1 MALFKETLESQSAP
15 LESVGIGKF
24 DAKLA
29 TFPNGVKAIVK
40 AQVFDN
46 SPFRGIP
53 RDTMHEREVMAYRF
67 DKDVLGYNIV
77 PETYMTRI
85 GVKKASTQEFVNGL
99 VPAEIVP
106 KVFDKS
112 LPDWKERIAKLAS
125 LVPQKEVEKMIIMD
139 MVIGNRD
146 RHARNAL
153 FNLDIGKAWAID
165 NGASFGSNFS
175 LYRNVFHKYFY
186 LKRFK
191 PSDETLKALANVTMS
206 ACDDVLIWLS
216 QKEREAV
223 WARAQFV
230 LEHHKRLN
238 YWTLSKGRLHNAK
251 FPSHDKELRSFIFR
265 ETQPELTLP
274 IA

>member
-1 MALFKETLESQSAP
+1 VALFKETLESQKAP
-15 LESVGIGKF
+15 LQSVGIGKF
-24 DAKLA
+24 GAKLA

-46 SPFRGIP
+46 SPFRGIA

-67 DKDVLGYNIV
+67 DRDVLGYNLI
-77 PETYMTRI
+77 PETYMTRV

-99 VPAEIVP
+99 ACGEIVP
-106 KVFDKS
+106 KVFNKE
-112 LPDWKERIAKLAS
+112 LPDWKERVAKLAS
-125 LVPQKEVEKMIIMD
+125 LVPQSEVEKMTVMD

-153 FNLDIGKAWAID
+153 FNIDLGKAWAID
-165 NGASFGSNFS
+165 NGASFGTSFR
-175 LYRNVFHKYFY
+175 LYRSVFHKYFY
-186 LKRFK
+186 LKNFK
-191 PSDETLKALANVTMS
+191 PSDDTLKALANVTRE

-216 QKEREAV
+216 DKERDAV
-223 WARAQFV
+223 WARAQFI
-230 LEHHKRLN
+230 LDHHDRLDF
-238 YWTLSKGRLHNAK
+238 WTLSKGHLGNSE
-251 FPSHDKELRSFIFR
+251 FPSHSRWIRSFLYR